1 MQFFPFFFIGTLCF
15 GIMIGLIL
23 GDLAS
28 IDVKKIMNK
37 VKGILMEVFRIR
49 RRNEKEDEVKQ
60 MSSKTFREFAE
71 LSLKNYRER
80 EEGLRKE
87 VEIHW

>member
-1 MQFFPFFFIGTLCF
+1 MEFFPFFFIGTLCL
-15 GIMIGLIL
+15 GIVIGLIL

-49 RRNEKEDEVKQ
+49 RRDEKE
-60 MSSKTFREFAE
+60 AE
-71 LSLKNYRER
+71 DYR
-80 EEGLRKE
+80 
-87 VEIHW
+87 

>member
-49 RRNEKEDEVKQ
+49 RRDEKE
-60 MSSKTFREFAE
+60 AE
-71 LSLKNYRER
+71 
-80 EEGLRKE
+80 G
-87 VEIHW
+87 